1 MKTVQIKTEVTVNE
15 LAEQIAGVYNNYA
28 GGWDYQHGG
37 QSRSYGEVCVM
48 CSDLDNH
55 HFTAKDIK
63 HAIEHNIDQVN
74 EMNDVMTVIEWAE
87 FIADMVAKKVVDN
100 QYGDVTFT
108 ITLKK

>member
-15 LAEQIAGVYNNYA
+15 LAEQIAGVYNNYT
-28 GGWDYQHGG
+28 GGWDYQHFG
-37 QSRSYGEVCVM
+37 QSRSYETVIDM

-63 HAIEHNIDQVN
+63 PAILFNL
-74 EMNDVMTVIEWAE
+74 NDVESMDDVMSAIEWAE
-87 FIADMVAKKVVDN
+87 FIADTVAKKLVDN
-100 QYGDVTFT
+100 QYGDVTFL